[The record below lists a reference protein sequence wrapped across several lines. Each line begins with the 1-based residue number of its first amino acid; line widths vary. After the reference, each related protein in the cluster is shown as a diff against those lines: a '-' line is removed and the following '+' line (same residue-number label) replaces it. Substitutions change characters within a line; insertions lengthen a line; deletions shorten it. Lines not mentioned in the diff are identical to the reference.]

1 MATVPESSGDAGAS
15 PLPNKALWAR
25 VASAVGVS
33 GTASALALS
42 GALVL
47 AVTFLGVLAALAA
60 VVVTISLVRDDPRMF
75 ERVVCLTGLLLG
87 RRVQSYLTT
96 LREADHTTPMVIKIE
111 EVRPAPLPPAD
122 PSAEDK

>member
-1 MATVPESSGDAGAS
+1 MAAVPESSGDAGAS

-33 GTASALALS
+33 GTAGALALS
-42 GALVL
+42 GALLL
-47 AVTFLGVLAALAA
+47 AVTFLGVLTVLTG
-60 VVVTISLVRDDPRMF
+60 VVVTISLLRDDSRMF
-75 ERVVCLTGLLLG
+75 ERLVCLTGLLLG

-96 LREADHTTPMVIKIE
+96 LRETDHTTPVVIKIE
-111 EVRPAPLPPAD
+111 EVRPTPLPPAD